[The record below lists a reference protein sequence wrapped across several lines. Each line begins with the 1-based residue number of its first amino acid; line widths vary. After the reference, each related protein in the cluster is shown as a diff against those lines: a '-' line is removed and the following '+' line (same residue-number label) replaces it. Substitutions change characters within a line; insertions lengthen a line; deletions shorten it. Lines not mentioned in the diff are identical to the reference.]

1 MNETPATPNTEPVN
15 HIPDPAPAPSPASTP
30 IETAPPKKTDEP
42 VLILTYG
49 PSGSGKTTDNGYS
62 FPNAL
67 FIAAPGAL
75 QSIRNT
81 VGYEP
86 TFTTANTISD
96 VTNLINTIGK
106 YRAKGTNSP
115 IDAVVIDDFSFLTE
129 QTFATLEKKF
139 NGFKLWGELR
149 DQVME
154 FRNAARFAKVH
165 IIMNAWEQPP
175 KDRKGGGRVKGGPQ
189 LSGNLPEQVPAMFDM
204 VLRCGFDTM
213 RKPWSGVYQ
222 CSLDPNY
229 IMKDRLHIAARCN
242 PAPMNLAELLRASG
256 YAVSRRADAPWQEG
270 AVETIAKRLLDGGP
284 ERDRE
289 QANGAFAT
297 LRSSGVPETLC
308 RWTIRDAL
316 DRAVIRRALAAQN
329 NLFF

>member
-1 MNETPATPNTEPVN
+1 MSDTMNPETPTSLT
-15 HIPDPAPAPSPASTP
+15 PAPAA
-30 IETAPPKKTDEP
+30 APVKKNDDP

-86 TFTTANTISD
+86 QATKADSISD
-96 VTNLINTIGK
+96 VTKLINHIGIH
-106 YRAKGTNSP
+106 REKGGFTN
-115 IDAVVIDDFSFLTE
+115 IDSIVIDDFSFLTE
-129 QTFATLEKKF
+129 QTFAMLEKKHKGG
-139 NGFKLWGELR
+139 GFGLWGELR
-149 DQVME
+149 EQVMG

-229 IMKDRLHIAARCN
+229 IMKDRLHIASRCN
-242 PAPMNLAELLRASG
+242 PAPMNLAELLRAAG
-256 YAVSRRADAPWQEG
+256 YSVSRRTDAPWQED
-270 AVETIAKRLLDGGP
+270 AVETIARRLLDGGP
-284 ERDRE
+284 GQDRE
-289 QANGAFAT
+289 QANAMFAT
-297 LRSSGVPETLC
+297 LRAKGISEQYV

-316 DRAVIRRALAAQN
+316 DRAVIRRAIAAQDN
-329 NLFF
+329 TFF